1 MNMAK
6 AFETLTLEQS
16 GAVAICTLN
25 RPARRNAISRKM
37 LAEIHAVLDEVERS
51 DASRAIVLCGAGPA
65 FCSGFDLKDD
75 ATADVHGVLA
85 WRHVLEQDFEMIT
98 RWWNLSKPTV
108 AAVHGYCVAGGFE
121 MAMCCDVTIAA
132 AGTLFGEPELRFGTV
147 ITAMMMPWL
156 VGPKITKELLLTGND
171 RISAERALQVGL
183 INEIVP
189 EGNHVER
196 ALALARQMAAV
207 DPVALRLTKQSINR
221 SFEIMGLRE
230 ALKAN
235 LDTAIQIESIETP
248 ERREFQEITRR
259 EGLKAAIAWRDARFL
274 TKKS

>member
-1 MNMAK
+1 MTS
-6 AFETLTLEQS
+6 FETLTLDRN
-16 GAVAICTLN
+16 GAVAVCTLN
-25 RPARRNAISRKM
+25 RPARRNAINRTM
-37 LAEIHAVLDEVERS
+37 LAEIHAVLDEVEREETL
-51 DASRAIVLCGAGPA
+51 RAIVLAGAGPA

-75 ATADVHGVLA
+75 ATSDTHGVLA
-85 WRHVLEQDFEMIT
+85 WRQVLEQDFEMMM
-98 RWWNLSKPTV
+98 RWWGLSKPTI

-132 AGTLFGEPELRFGTV
+132 AGTYFGEPELRFGTV

-156 VGPKITKELLLTGND
+156 TGPKIAKELLLTGND

-183 INEIVP
+183 INEIMP
-189 EGNHVER
+189 AGKHVDR
-196 ALALARQMAAV
+196 ALELAHQMAAV
-207 DPVALRLTKQSINR
+207 DPVALRLTKQAINR

-235 LDTAIQIESIETP
+235 LDTAVQIESIETP

-259 EGLKAAIAWRDARFL
+259 DGLKAAIAWRDARF
-274 TKKS
+274 KSGKP

>member
-1 MNMAK
+1 MSQ
-6 AFETLTLEQS
+6 AFETLTLDRS

-37 LAEIHAVLDEVERS
+37 LAEIHAVLDEVERN
-51 DASRAIVLCGAGPA
+51 DALRAIVLCGAGPA

-75 ATADVHGVLA
+75 ATAAVHGVLA
-85 WRHVLEQDFEMIT
+85 WREVLEQDFDMIT
-98 RWWNLSKPTV
+98 RWWGLSKPTI

-156 VGPKITKELLLTGND
+156 VGPKVTKELLLTGND

-189 EGNHVER
+189 EGKHVER
-196 ALALARQMAAV
+196 ALDLARQMAAV
-207 DPVALRLTKQSINR
+207 DPIAMRLTKQSINR

-235 LDTAIQIESIETP
+235 LDTAVQIESIETP

-259 EGLKAAIAWRDARFL
+259 DGLKAAIAWRDARFR
-274 TKKS
+274 TNQP